1 MTSLLVSASETAVGV
16 AEFDGSAAIT
26 DVAEKQRIR
35 KNNIE
40 NLVKCFMLFCL
51 LFVEI
56 YFVSRKSFQTI

>member
-1 MTSLLVSASETAVGV
+1 MISLLVSASETVVGV

-51 LFVEI
+51 LLVRV
-56 YFVSRKSFQTI
+56 YFIS